1 MGTDKVGA
9 DSDMAGVDSVD
20 GDGVHGVGDSS
31 IGGHGGDGVH
41 GVGVHGVG
49 DSSVGG
55 HGPGDGSYGGDG
67 SGGVHSGNSGGG
79 VGGNNTV
86 VATGNNDGG
95 VGLSLPLPL
104 AGHGSAVDVGADTDK
119 AGVDSAEG
127 GGSHSVDGVV
137 SVASVESSVERL
149 GLPLA
154 IGARHGDVGSV
165 DAGGGLQAS
174 VGGNTSIPNA
184 IGVERLSSSG
194 HEEEGK
200 ELHDDVR

>member
-1 MGTDKVGA
+1 
-9 DSDMAGVDSVD
+9 MAGVDSVD

-31 IGGHGGDGVH
+31 VG
-41 GVGVHGVG
+41 GVGG
-49 DSSVGG
+49 DSSGGGNSG
-55 HGPGDGSYGGDG
+55 HGSDG
-67 SGGVHSGNSGGG
+67 SGGVHSGHSGGG

-104 AGHGSAVDVGADTDK
+104 AGHGSAVDVGADTNK
-119 AGVDSAEG
+119 AGVDSAIG
-127 GGSHSVDGVV
+127 GGSHSMDGVV
-137 SVASVESSVERL
+137 SVASIESSVERF

-174 VGGNTSIPNA
+174 VGSNTSIPNA